1 MEDVIYNRLNYPI
14 LSLVTFLPLLGALF
28 ILVIRNEA
36 LIKWFAL
43 ATTFGTF
50 IVSLPIYNYFDKTT
64 YKMQFVEDYSWIT
77 TWNVNY
83 RVGVDGISVL
93 FIILVAILSILCV
106 SVSWKAIQKKT
117 KAFFVSILVLETAMI
132 GIFISLNAF
141 LFYLF
146 WELTLIPMFLL
157 IGIWGGP
164 KRIYS
169 AVKFVL
175 FMVAGSVFMLVGII
189 VLYHVGGKTFDILAL
204 TKVNYPVELQLWL
217 FLAFFAAF
225 AVKMP
230 MFPIHTWLPDAH
242 TEAPTAGSVILAG
255 ILLKMGAYGFL
266 RFSLPM
272 FPDAVKLLF
281 IPLLILSI
289 TAIIYGAYVTL
300 MQKDMK
306 RLIAYSSV
314 SHMGFVT
321 LGIFTL
327 NQTGIEG
334 GILQMINHGIITG
347 GLFLCIGMIYER
359 THTRMIEDY
368 GGLVKTVPL
377 YMIFFTIFTLAA
389 IGFPG
394 LNAFVGEFLIISGAF
409 KANMIIA
416 TFSIIGII
424 LGTSY
429 MVWMYYRIGLNGVNP
444 AIKQKLYDLE
454 LREIITLMPLVTLI
468 FLIGLQPEVLLSYMH
483 VSVENLLEQV
493 HISQTFENFNM
504 YDLVDTIIQNFNK
517 YILNG

>member
-1 MEDVIYNRLNYPI
+1 MEDVIYNSLNYPI

-28 ILVIRNEA
+28 ILFIRNEA

-77 TWNVNY
+77 TWNINY

-106 SVSWKAIQKKT
+106 TVSWKAIQQKT

-157 IGIWGGP
+157 IGVWGGP

-189 VLYHVGGKTFDILAL
+189 ILYHVGGKTFDILAL
-204 TKVNYPVELQLWL
+204 TKVNYPVGIQLWL

-255 ILLKMGAYGFL
+255 VMLKMGAYGFL

-272 FPDAVKLLF
+272 FPHAVKVLF
-281 IPLLILSI
+281 IPLLILSV

-321 LGIFTL
+321 LGLFTL
-327 NQTGIEG
+327 NQTGVEG
-334 GILQMINHGIITG
+334 GLLQMINHGVITG
-347 GLFLCIGMIYER
+347 ALFLCIGMIYER

-368 GGLVKTVPL
+368 GGLSKTVPV
-377 YMIFFTIFTLAA
+377 YIVFFTIFTLAA
-389 IGFPG
+389 IGLPG
-394 LNAFVGEFLIISGAF
+394 MNAFVGEFLIISGAF

-416 TFSIIGII
+416 AFSIFGVV
-424 LGTSY
+424 LGVTY
-429 MVWMYYRIGLNGVNP
+429 MVWLYYRVALNEINSSS
-444 AIKQKLYDLE
+444 QSHLFDLDW
-454 LREIITLMPLVTLI
+454 REIATLVPLVVLV
-468 FLIGLQPEVLLSYMH
+468 FLIGVQPGILLSYMH
-483 VSVENLLEQV
+483 VSVEHLLEQV
-493 HISQTFENFNM
+493 HTVVPLETFNINHSIN
-504 YDLVDTIIQNFNK
+504 LVAEYVK
-517 YILNG
+517 ELLWWV

>member
-1 MEDVIYNRLNYPI
+1 MENILNNNINYPV
-14 LSLVTFLPLLGALF
+14 LSLITFLPLLGAVF
-28 ILVIRNEA
+28 ILVIRNEV

-43 ATTFGTF
+43 STTFGTF
-50 IVSLPIYNYFDKTT
+50 IVSLPIYKYFDKTT
-64 YKMQFVEDYSWIT
+64 HKMQFVENYPWIT
-77 TWNVNY
+77 TWNINY
-83 RVGVDGISVL
+83 KVGIDGISVL
-93 FIILVAILSILCV
+93 FIILVTILSILCV
-106 SVSWKAIQKKT
+106 TVSWRVVQHRLKE
-117 KAFFVSILVLETAMI
+117 FFVSLLVLETAMI

-157 IGIWGGP
+157 IGVWGGQ

-175 FMVAGSVFMLVGII
+175 FMLAGSVFMLVAII
-189 VLYHVGGKTFDILAL
+189 MLYHVGGKTFDILEL
-204 TKVNYPVELQLWL
+204 TKVNYPVGLQLWL
-217 FLAFFAAF
+217 FSAFFAAF

-272 FPDAVKLLF
+272 FPLAVNMLF
-281 IPLLILSI
+281 IPLLILSV

-300 MQKDMK
+300 MQNDIK

-368 GGLVKTVPL
+368 GGLAKTVPV

-416 TFSIIGII
+416 AFSIIGIV

-429 MVWMYYRIGLNGVNP
+429 MVWLYYRVALNEINENT
-444 AIKQKLYDLE
+444 KSKLFDLD
-454 LREIITLMPLVTLI
+454 LREIATLMPLVFLV
-468 FLIGLQPEVLLSYMH
+468 FLIGLQPEILLSYMH
-483 VSVENLLEQV
+483 VSVEHLLEQV
-493 HISQTFENFNM
+493 HTSPIIEDYNIS
-504 YDLVDTIIQNFNK
+504 DTVNLMIQNLKK
-517 YILNG
+517 YFIG

>member
-1 MEDVIYNRLNYPI
+1 MDDIIYNTLNYPI
-14 LSLVTFLPLLGALF
+14 LSLVTFFPLLGALF
-28 ILVIRNEA
+28 ILFVRNEL

-43 ATTFGTF
+43 VTTIGTLF
-50 IVSLPIYNYFDKTT
+50 ISLPIYKYFDKST
-64 YKMQFVEDYSWIT
+64 YKMQFVESYPWIT
-77 TWNVNY
+77 AWSIDY
-83 RVGVDGISVL
+83 KVGVDGISVL
-93 FIILVAILSILCV
+93 FIVLVAVLSILCV
-106 SVSWKAIQKKT
+106 TVSWKAIQQKPKE
-117 KAFFVSILVLETAMI
+117 FFVSLLVLETAMI

-157 IGIWGGP
+157 IGMWGGP

-175 FMVAGSVFMLVGII
+175 FMLAGSVFMLVGII

-255 ILLKMGAYGFL
+255 LLLKMGAYGFL

-272 FPDAVKLLF
+272 FPYAVHILF
-281 IPLLILSI
+281 IPLLILSV

-300 MQKDMK
+300 MQNDMK

-327 NQTGIEG
+327 NQSGIEG

-347 GLFLCIGMIYER
+347 ALFLSIGMIYER
-359 THTRMIEDY
+359 THTRMIKDY
-368 GGLVKTVPL
+368 GGLFKTVPVF
-377 YMIFFTIFTLAA
+377 MIFFTIFTLAA
-389 IGFPG
+389 IGLPG
-394 LNAFVGEFLIISGAF
+394 MNAFVGEFLIISSAF
-409 KANMIIA
+409 KTNMIIA
-416 TFSIIGII
+416 VFSIMGVV

-429 MVWMYYRIGLNGVNP
+429 MVWLYYRIGLNEINSTT
-444 AIKQKLYDLE
+444 KQKLVDLE
-454 LREIITLMPLVTLI
+454 PREIITLIPLVMLI
-468 FLIGLQPEVLLSYMH
+468 FLIGFQPAILLSYMH
-483 VSVENLLEQV
+483 VSVEHLLEQV
-493 HISQTFENFNM
+493 HSYPTFANYTI
-504 YDLVDTIIQNFNK
+504 YDSVEIMIQSFRK
-517 YILNG
+517 YFITG